1 MTDISAVG
9 GTGESP
15 SRVGWVPIEGR
26 MRRAPSPELFIVP
39 SSEFKSGD
47 SIRVIFDSI
56 DPRYPRPLVILFVAA
71 AIVSIFALLGLLVV
85 PLLRMT
91 AVTTALLFGLA
102 FGLGGLA
109 FAIGC
114 ADRIRDR
121 L

>member
-26 MRRAPSPELFIVP
+26 MRRAPELFIVP

-85 PLLRMT
+85 PLLRMA
-91 AVTTALLFGLA
+91 AVTTALLFALA

-109 FAIGC
+109 FAVGC